1 MTNEELFSKSRSE
14 WEHLIDEYVIGR
26 NAERDRQI
34 LKRRM
39 LDGITLESLAEEFDL
54 SVQRIKII
62 IYNSQNR
69 IIKHI

>member
-14 WEHLIDEYVIGR
+14 WEHLIDEYVIGK
-26 NAERDRQI
+26 NSERDRHI

-39 LDGITLESLAEEFDL
+39 LDGVTLESLAEEFDL